1 MTPSAGRVIGP
12 IDRANR
18 LHAVERAVFRFAA
31 GARETLPYDLKL
43 PATASGVHLDHHARR
58 EDLLDLGVAMGD
70 ALLVGVAQELLEGE
84 AVLLDP
90 EREWIAVEHVAHA
103 ARVGGEP
110 GQRIA

>member
-18 LHAVERAVFRFAA
+18 LHAVKRAVFRFAA
-31 GARETLPYDLKL
+31 GARETSTPRVEA
-43 PATASGVHLDHHARR
+43 PATGSGVHLDHHALR

-70 ALLVGVAQELLEGE
+70 ALLVGVAQELLEGG

-90 EREWIAVEHVAHA
+90 ERERIAIEHVTHA